1 MERDISIPIKT
12 KLPVKNILFETMFE
26 EAQIGIVIT
35 DTNPDI
41 QYINP
46 EFTRIFGYTKD
57 EAIGKSV
64 SELIIRG
71 VDDLSS
77 NLVTPELQRGE
88 SVEYETVRWHK
99 DGRKIDVLCRV
110 SPIIYNNLI
119 VGGFTF
125 YSDISKRKE
134 AQELLKKANQ
144 ELEER
149 VEQRARA
156 LLKSEKKYHALF
168 DQSIDAII
176 IHEKGR
182 IKEVNNRACEMLGYT
197 REQLLEMTIPD
208 LHREADKEIIK
219 KNIQSV
225 LHAET
230 QLVKANGEL
239 IDVEIRPNII
249 DLETSYTQAVIRDI
263 TERKLAENRLK
274 ESEEK
279 YRTTIESSYDGV
291 AIIQDGI
298 HIYVNSSYARIY
310 GYGSPEEVV
319 GKPGIDLIHPDDI
332 ELLTKRGQSRLH
344 GEIAGAERYEH
355 KGIKKNGEVVYVEV
369 SVAKI
374 EHNGRP
380 ATLIFVR
387 DVTDRKET
395 EKKLER
401 AMRDAELA
409 NKSKSEFLANMSHE
423 IRTPLNGVMGIL
435 NLLLSTNLEKEQLE
449 LIETGLRSS
458 ESLLTVINDI
468 LDFSKIEAG
477 ELDLETINF
486 NLRNAVAEVVEL
498 PAMMAQKKGIEFSYE
513 IHHETPNLLR
523 GDPGRIRQI
532 ILNLTNN
539 AIKFTDKG
547 EIHLRVFSTEEQGRH
562 VKLRFEVK
570 DTGVGIPDDK
580 RDIIFESF
588 KQSDSSITR
597 KYGGTGLGLSISKKL
612 AQLMNGDIGVISSEG
627 KGSTFWFTA
636 LLEKQENQY
645 EIEPPPL
652 TGTRDK
658 RFLVVDENRT
668 SLRILTGYLESWG
681 CAFDAV
687 ESGEEAMKFMRRAA
701 RDNIPYDAVILDMR
715 ITGIK
720 GDELGKMIKDD
731 PVLKGTPLIMLT
743 TQGMRGDA
751 SRMEK
756 IGFAAYLTKPI
767 RRSLLYDCLVEV
779 LSSQKQTE
787 KVKKNQI
794 VTKHSVY
801 DERRSKIRILI
812 VEDNIVNQKIIQK
825 IIEKAG
831 FVYSI
836 ASNGKEALNAL
847 ANDNYD
853 LVLMDIQM
861 PEMDGIEATRIIR
874 NHESN
879 VKNHDIPIIAMT
891 AHAMKGDREMC
902 LAAGMNDYASKPIQP
917 QELFNKLEKQISL
930 TARSTE

>member
-1 MERDISIPIKT
+1 MENEGSDHIKT

-26 EAQIGIVIT
+26 VAQIGIVIT

-41 QYINP
+41 QYVNP
-46 EFTRIFGYTKD
+46 EFTKIFGYTKE
-57 EAIGKSV
+57 EALGKSV
-64 SELIIRG
+64 ADLIIKDASG
-71 VDDLSS
+71 SKI
-77 NLVTPELQRGE
+77 VTSEMISGE

-110 SPIIYNNLI
+110 SPVIINNLI

-125 YSDISKRKE
+125 YTDISKRKE
-134 AQELLKKANQ
+134 AQESLKKANQ

-176 IHEKGR
+176 IHEKGK
-182 IKEVNNRACEMLGYT
+182 IKDINNRACEMLGYSK
-197 REQLLEMTIPD
+197 EKLLELTILD
-208 LHREADKEIIK
+208 LHREEDKETIE

-263 TERKLAENRLK
+263 TERKLAENKLK

-291 AIIQDGI
+291 AIIQDDV

-319 GKPGIDLIHPDDI
+319 GKANIDLIHPDDM
-332 ELLTKRGQSRLH
+332 ETMKQRGQSRLK
-344 GEIAGAERYEH
+344 GEIAGSERYEH
-355 KGIKKNGEVVYVEV
+355 KGLKKNGEFIYVEV

-374 EHNGRP
+374 MHNGSP
-380 ATLIFVR
+380 ATLIFAR

-395 EKKLER
+395 EKKLEK

-435 NLLLSTNLEKEQLE
+435 NLLLSTNLDSEQLD
-449 LIETGLRSS
+449 LIETGMRSS

-523 GDPGRIRQI
+523 GDPGRLRQI
-532 ILNLTNN
+532 IINLTNN
-539 AIKFTDKG
+539 AIKFTEKG
-547 EIHLRVFSTEEQGRH
+547 EVILRVFPTEEQGRN
-562 VKLRFEVK
+562 VELMFEVK

-580 RDIIFESF
+580 IDIIFESF
-588 KQSDSSITR
+588 KQSDSSTTR

-612 AQLMNGDIGVISSEG
+612 AHLMNGDIGVISAEE

-636 LLEKQENQY
+636 VFEKQDNAVERVA
-645 EIEPPPL
+645 PPL
-652 TGTRDK
+652 TGIRGR
-658 RFLVVDENRT
+658 RFLIVDENRT
-668 SLRILTGYLESWG
+668 NLRILKGYLESWG
-681 CAFDAV
+681 CCCDTV
-687 ESGEEAMKFMRRAA
+687 ESGEEALKLMYRAEKEKTL
-701 RDNIPYDAVILDMR
+701 YDAVILDMR
-715 ITGIK
+715 MTGIK
-720 GDELGKMIKDD
+720 GDELGKIIKDD
-731 PVLKGTPLIMLT
+731 PVLKDTTLIMLT

-767 RRSLLYDCLVEV
+767 RRSILYDCLMEA
-779 LSSQKQTE
+779 LSKSPRIE
-787 KVKKNQI
+787 KDKKNQI

-801 DERRSKIRILI
+801 DEKRNKLRILI
-812 VEDNIVNQKIIQK
+812 VEDNLVNQKIIQK
-825 IIEKAG
+825 IIAKAG
-831 FVYSI
+831 FGCST
-836 ASNGKEALNAL
+836 ASNGKEALKAL
-847 ANDNYD
+847 ENDNYD
-853 LVLMDIQM
+853 IVLMDIQM
-861 PEMDGIEATRIIR
+861 PEMDGIEATKQIR
-874 NHESN
+874 NPASN
-879 VKNHDIPIIAMT
+879 VRNHDIPIIAMT
-891 AHAMKGDREMC
+891 AHAMKGDREIC
-902 LAAGMNDYASKPIQP
+902 LAAGMNDYTSKPIQP
-917 QELFNKLEKQISL
+917 QKLFNKLEKQISL
-930 TARSTE
+930 NGKFLE

>member
-1 MERDISIPIKT
+1 MENEGSVHIKT

-26 EAQIGIVIT
+26 VAQIGIVIT

-46 EFTRIFGYTKD
+46 EFTKIFGYTKE
-57 EAIGKSV
+57 EALGKSV
-64 SELIIRG
+64 ADLIIKDASDSKI
-71 VDDLSS
+71 VS
-77 NLVTPELQRGE
+77 PEMISGE

-99 DGRKIDVLCRV
+99 NGKKIDVFCRV
-110 SPIIYNNLI
+110 SPIIINNLI

-125 YSDISKRKE
+125 YSDITKRKE
-134 AQELLKKANQ
+134 AQESLQKANQ

-182 IKEVNNRACEMLGYT
+182 IKDVNNRACEMLGYSK
-197 REQLLEMTIPD
+197 EQLLEMTILD
-208 LHREADKEIIK
+208 LHREADKEIIE

-225 LHAET
+225 LHSET

-263 TERKLAENRLK
+263 TERKQAENKLK

-291 AIIQDGI
+291 AIIQDAV

-319 GKPGIDLIHPDDI
+319 GKADITLIHPDDMETI
-332 ELLTKRGQSRLH
+332 KKRGQSRLK

-355 KGIKKNGEVVYVEV
+355 KGIKKNGEVIYVEV

-374 EHNGRP
+374 MHNGKP
-380 ATLIFVR
+380 ATLIFAR

-395 EKKLER
+395 EKKLEK
-401 AMRDAELA
+401 AMRDSELA

-435 NLLLSTNLEKEQLE
+435 NLLLSTNLDSEQLD
-449 LIETGLRSS
+449 LIETGVRSS

-498 PAMMAQKKGIEFSYE
+498 PAMMAQKKGVEFSYE

-523 GDPGRIRQI
+523 GDPGRLRQI

-547 EIHLRVFSTEEQGRH
+547 EVNLRVFVTEEQGSH
-562 VKLRFEVK
+562 VELMFEVK

-588 KQSDSSITR
+588 KQSDSSTTR

-612 AQLMNGDIGVISSEG
+612 AHLMNGDIGVISSEG

-636 LLEKQENQY
+636 VLEKQDNAVEKA
-645 EIEPPPL
+645 PL
-652 TGTRDK
+652 PLSGIRGR
-658 RFLVVDENRT
+658 RFLIVDENRT
-668 SLRILTGYLESWG
+668 NLRILTGYLESWG
-681 CAFDAV
+681 CACDTI
-687 ESGEEAMKFMRRAA
+687 ESGEEALKLMYMAEKEKAL
-701 RDNIPYDAVILDMR
+701 YDAVILDMR
-715 ITGIK
+715 MRGIK

-743 TQGMRGDA
+743 AQGIKGDA

-767 RRSLLYDCLVEV
+767 RRSLLYDCLVEA
-779 LSSQKQTE
+779 LSKGPKIE
-787 KVKKNQI
+787 KDKKSPI

-801 DERRSKIRILI
+801 DERRNKIKILI
-812 VEDNIVNQKIIQK
+812 VEDNLVNQKIIQK
-825 IIEKAG
+825 IMAKAG
-831 FVYSI
+831 FGCSI
-836 ASNGKEALNAL
+836 ASNGKEAIKAL
-847 ANDNYD
+847 ENDNYD
-853 LVLMDIQM
+853 IVLMDIQM

-874 NHESN
+874 NPASN
-879 VKNHDIPIIAMT
+879 VRNHDIPIIAMT
-891 AHAMKGDREMC
+891 AHAMKGDREIC
-902 LAAGMNDYASKPIQP
+902 IAAGMNDYASKPIQP

-930 TARSTE
+930 NTKSTE